1 MVEGKNNKKNIIS
14 FRLSDDEYADLL
26 LKISDANGMQKLSA
40 SAFVRASL
48 VSAQVRANDVELERY
63 RVYIAGQIAQQINEI
78 AGALNT
84 ANNEGVVSDNLVIT
98 LADKIDVITNEMHQL
113 LAPLEGRT
121 EWH

>member
-84 ANNEGVVSDNLVIT
+84 ANNEGVVSDNLLIT

>member
-1 MVEGKNNKKNIIS
+1 MAEEKNNKKNIIS

-84 ANNEGVVSDNLVIT
+84 ANNEGVVSDNLLIT